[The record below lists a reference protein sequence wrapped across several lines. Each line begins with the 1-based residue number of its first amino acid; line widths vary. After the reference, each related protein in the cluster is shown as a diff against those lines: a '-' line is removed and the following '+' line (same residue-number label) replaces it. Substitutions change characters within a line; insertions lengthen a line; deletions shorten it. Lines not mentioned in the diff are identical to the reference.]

1 MKINDFIEINKNLNI
16 YEIVYS
22 AATATMTAA
31 AFASPAAFAA
41 ATTAAVTAAE
51 AAIADRSAGIGKI
64 LDLDD
69 SWIRIKWLKNEPHK
83 WWYKTQDI
91 QQSFHVIDN
100 NSILRLL
107 YE

>member
-16 YEIVYS
+16 YEILYS
-22 AATATMTAA
+22 ARTAN
-31 AFASPAAFAA
+31 
-41 ATTAAVTAAE
+41 
-51 AAIADRSAGIGKI
+51 ADRSAGIGKI
-64 LDLDD
+64 VDLDD
-69 SWIRIKWLKNEPHK
+69 SWMRIKWIKNDTHR